1 MINCKC
7 RWRLAHWVS
16 SQRCQTGLSGIA
28 PMETNNMKNSIKSAP
43 QVIITVVLSCC
54 LSMSVWAAESKYL
67 VYPAVDSYEDIF
79 TGVDAAREQ
88 ALAEGKLLLYI
99 MGADWCHDSTDF
111 VTKTQR
117 PEFRA
122 LIAQRYVVHLIN
134 VGYLTHVREIINYF
148 GEPVIYGTP
157 TVLVV
162 EPESRAVLNADS
174 LSHWRNSSLYSDED
188 TVDYFSS
195 YSPGMKKAK
204 VPAAAPALAAA
215 LAEID
220 QFEQEQAE
228 RIYLAYAELGGLMAS
243 MGTDEKPGQDFVEKW
258 KQLAGMRSQITVDLS
273 DLRAEAQRQAETG
286 QKPIKLSFPA
296 YSLFVD

>member
-1 MINCKC
+1 M
-7 RWRLAHWVS
+7 R
-16 SQRCQTGLSGIA
+16 
-28 PMETNNMKNSIKSAP
+28 NSIKSVP
-43 QVIITVVLSCC
+43 QMVIAVVLSCC
-54 LSMSVWAAESKYL
+54 LSMGVWAAESEPP
-67 VYPAVDSYEDIF
+67 VYPEVDSYEDIF

-88 ALAEGKLLLYI
+88 ALVEGKLLLYV
-99 MGADWCHDSTDF
+99 MGADWCHDSRDF
-111 VTKTQR
+111 VTKTQQ
-117 PEFRA
+117 PELRA

-134 VGYLTHVREIINYF
+134 VGYLTHVREVINYF

-174 LSHWRNSSLYSDED
+174 LPHWRSSSLYSDKD
-188 TVDYFSS
+188 AVDYFSS
-195 YSPGMKKAK
+195 YSPGMKTAKA
-204 VPAAAPALAAA
+204 PAAGPALAAA

-220 QFEQEQAE
+220 QFELKQAE

-243 MGTDEKPGQDFVEKW
+243 MGSDQKPGQEFVEKW

-273 DLRAEAQRQAETG
+273 DLRAEAQWQDQTG
-286 QKPIKLSFPA
+286 QEPIKLSFPA